1 MTLSTET
8 FFLDPS
14 SPGTLQGQIRQ
25 NITAAV
31 LAGRLRKGERLPSS
45 RALAQ
50 HLGIARITVTLAFQ
64 DLVADGYLESRDR
77 SGYYVAPTAPLAEAP
92 RRKTA
97 ALPGRINW
105 DGWLDG
111 RYSAARV
118 VEKEPDWQRF
128 TYPFIY
134 GQTDASLFNH
144 TSWRLCA
151 HQALGKRDFHALT
164 TDYGMGDDPMLLDYI
179 ARHTLPRRGI
189 TAGPENILITIG
201 AQNALWIIC
210 QLLLRNGR
218 QAAFE
223 NPGYPGLR
231 AILAQH
237 GVHFPVDVDE
247 LGLPPANI
255 PESVKLAF
263 VTPSH
268 QAPTTVTMPLARRR
282 QLLAL
287 AKLRDMLI
295 VEDDYEFE
303 MSFANAP
310 TPALKSL
317 DDEGR
322 VIYVG
327 SFSKSLFPGLRL
339 GYLVASAE
347 FVAEARALR
356 ATMLRHPPGHIQ
368 RTVAYFLAL
377 GHYDAQI
384 NRMRASF
391 KERRAIMRAAIE
403 AEGLVALRGG
413 TSGGTS
419 FWIQAPG
426 GVDSTVLAQSLRR
439 EDVLIEPGDPF
450 FAEAGAGA
458 GSYRLA
464 YSSIPTARIAEG
476 VRRIAKMQAELA

>member
-1 MTLSTET
+1 MALSTET
-8 FFLDPS
+8 FFLDPTN
-14 SPGTLQGQIRQ
+14 PGTLQGQIRQ

-45 RALAQ
+45 RALAK

-92 RRKTA
+92 RRA
-97 ALPGRINW
+97 PVGPPGRVNW
-105 DGWLDG
+105 EGWLDG
-111 RYSAARV
+111 RYALARV
-118 VEKEPDWQRF
+118 VEKDPNWQRF
-128 TYPFIY
+128 KYPFIY
-134 GQTDASLFNH
+134 GQTDAGLFNH

-151 HQALGKRDFHALT
+151 HQALGKRDFDALT

-179 ARHTLPRRGI
+179 SRHTLPRRGI
-189 TAGPENILITIG
+189 VAGPENILITIG

-210 QLLLRNGR
+210 QLLLGNGR
-218 QAAFE
+218 LAAFE

-237 GVHFPVDVDE
+237 GTHLPLDVDE
-247 LGLPPANI
+247 HGLPPDAL
-255 PESVKLAF
+255 PEPVKLIF

-268 QAPTTVTMPLARRR
+268 QAPTTVTMPMKRRR
-282 QLLAL
+282 ELLAL
-287 AKLRDMLI
+287 AKTRDMLI

-317 DDEGR
+317 DNEGR

-339 GYLVASAE
+339 GYLVAPAE

-356 ATMLRHPPGHIQ
+356 ATVLRHPPGHIQ

-384 NRMRASF
+384 NRMRTSF
-391 KERRAIMRAAIE
+391 KERRAIMRAAID
-403 AEGLVALRGG
+403 AEGLTALRGG
-413 TSGGTS
+413 VSGGTS
-419 FWIQAPG
+419 FWMQSPE
-426 GVDSTVLAQSLRR
+426 GVDSTALALALRA
-439 EDVLIEPGDPF
+439 DSVLIEPGDPF
-450 FAEAGAGA
+450 FAEPGAGGGA
-458 GSYRLA
+458 YRLA
-464 YSSIPTARIAEG
+464 YSSMPTPKIAEG
-476 VRRIAKMQAELA
+476 IALIAKRQKSMG

>member
-1 MTLSTET
+1 MTLSVET
-8 FFLDPS
+8 FFLDPA
-14 SPGTLQGQIRQ
+14 SPGTLQSQIRQ
-25 NITAAV
+25 SISAAV
-31 LAGRLRKGERLPSS
+31 LSGQLRKGERLPSS
-45 RALAQ
+45 RALAR
-50 HLGIARITVTLAFQ
+50 HLGIARITVTLAYQ

-77 SGYYVAPTAPLAEAP
+77 SGYFIAPTAPLAEAP
-92 RRKTA
+92 HQRRPVA
-97 ALPGRINW
+97 PGKIDW
-105 DGWLDG
+105 AQWLDMRHG
-111 RYSAARV
+111 RARV
-118 VEKEPDWQRF
+118 VEKEAGWQRF
-128 TYPFIY
+128 GYPFIY
-134 GQTDASLFNH
+134 GQADGTLFNH

-164 TDYGMGDDPMLLDYI
+164 TDYGTGDDPMLLDYI

-189 TAGPENILITIG
+189 TAAPENILVTIG
-201 AQNALWIIC
+201 AQNALWLIC
-210 QLLLRNGR
+210 QLLLGNGR

-231 AILAQH
+231 AILAEF
-237 GVHFPVDVDE
+237 GTALPVDVDE
-247 LGLPPANI
+247 AGLPPEAL
-255 PESVKLAF
+255 PESARLVF

-303 MSFANAP
+303 MSFSNPP

-317 DDEGR
+317 DTEGR

-339 GYLVASAE
+339 GYLVAPPE

-356 ATMLRHPPGHIQ
+356 ATILRHPPGHIQ

-384 NRMRASF
+384 NRMRTTF
-391 KERRAIMRAAIE
+391 KDRRAVLRDALAENGLRA
-403 AEGLVALRGG
+403 LLGG
-413 TSGGTS
+413 VSGGTS
-419 FWIQAPG
+419 FWMQTAE
-426 GVDSTVLAQSLRR
+426 GVDSATLAAALRHD
-439 EDVLIEPGDPF
+439 DVLIEPGDPF
-450 FAEAGAGA
+450 FATSGPGAGF
-458 GSYRLA
+458 YRLA
-464 YSSIPTARIAEG
+464 YSSIGVNRIPEGIARIAK
-476 VRRIAKMQAELA
+476 RQRELA